1 MITKSESNMLERCLK
16 TGLHII
22 YQEEYINFSNALN
35 LANIKSLKSRRLEAI
50 TKFSK
55 KALTSDKYRN
65 WFQKSDPPSA
75 SARLRLRPTASLKPV
90 TCRTQR
96 YEKSS
101 LPLMTRLL
109 AWHPPLKYTALDLA

>member
-1 MITKSESNMLERCLK
+1 M
-16 TGLHII
+16 
-22 YQEEYINFSNALN
+22 
-35 LANIKSLKSRRLEAI
+35 KSLKIRRLEAI

-55 KALTSDKYRN
+55 KALANDKYRS
-65 WFQKSDPPSA
+65 WFAKTDQSST
-75 SARLRLRPTASLKPV
+75 RLRWRPTAALKPV

-96 YEKSS
+96 YERSS